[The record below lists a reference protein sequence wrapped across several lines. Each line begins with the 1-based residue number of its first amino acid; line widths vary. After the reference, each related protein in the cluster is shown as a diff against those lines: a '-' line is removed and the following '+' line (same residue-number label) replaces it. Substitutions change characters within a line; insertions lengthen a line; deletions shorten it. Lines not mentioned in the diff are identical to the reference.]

1 MINHLSIQCNT
12 LDPFL
17 IAENYDIEVRYVPFS
32 ENPKGQFINLF
43 EKPMILLN
51 ESIKDSE
58 RRYYVMAH
66 ELYHAL
72 EHSSLA
78 GYYVS
83 TGLSRSKLEYVA
95 YRFAATFLLDHYVS
109 ENGTMPDTFGRLQ
122 LSYGVDEL
130 MADYLEISKK

>member
-1 MINHLSIQCNT
+1 
-12 LDPFL
+12 
-17 IAENYDIEVRYVPFS
+17 
-32 ENPKGQFINLF
+32 
-43 EKPMILLN
+43 MILLN
-51 ESIKDSE
+51 EIIKHSE
-58 RRYYVMAH
+58 RCYYVMAH
-66 ELYHAL
+66 ELYHVL

-83 TGLSRSKLEYVA
+83 TGLSRSKLEYEA
-95 YRFAATFLLDHYVS
+95 NRFAATLLLDHYVS